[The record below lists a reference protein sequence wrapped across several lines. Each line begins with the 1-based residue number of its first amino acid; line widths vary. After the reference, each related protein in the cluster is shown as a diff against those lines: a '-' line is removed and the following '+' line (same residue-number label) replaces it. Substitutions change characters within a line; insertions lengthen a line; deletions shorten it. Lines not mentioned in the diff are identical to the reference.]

1 MGKIKVSIVGA
12 TGYSGKELTRLLLRH
27 PQVELVHLVSA
38 SYVGQNINEVYPE
51 FVNRLDKK
59 LIELD
64 KKQIVNDSEIV
75 FTALPH
81 NISLDIVPELLNT
94 KKIKVIDLSADFRL
108 REAANYHKWYQKEHN
123 EKSSI
128 LLKEAVYGLPE
139 LYKEEIKRASLVA
152 NPGCY
157 PTGAILGIAPL
168 LTHRMVEPAG
178 LIIDAKSGTTGAGRK
193 LSLGLHF
200 AECNES
206 FKAYSITMHKHIPE
220 IEQELTKIYHAF
232 PDGGKDYKEKDIIV
246 SFTPHLLPVN
256 RGILATCYLTLNGN
270 YKSTE
275 IIDCYQNFYQ
285 NAPFVRIFI
294 PPALPELRF
303 VQLTNYCD
311 IGIGVEERTGK
322 IKVITAI
329 DNLIKGASGQAI
341 QNMNIMFGL
350 PEETGLIS

>member
-12 TGYSGKELTRLLLRH
+12 TGYSGKELIRLLLRH

-51 FVNRLDKK
+51 FMNRLDKK
-59 LIELD
+59 LVGLD
-64 KKQIVNDSEIV
+64 KEQIITDSEIV

-81 NISLDIVPELLNT
+81 NISLDIVPELLNS
-94 KKIKVIDLSADFRL
+94 KKIRVIDLSADFRL
-108 REAANYHKWYQKEHN
+108 REAENYHKWYQKEHTK
-123 EKSSI
+123 ESKEI
-128 LLKEAVYGLPE
+128 LSQAVYGLPE
-139 LYKEEIKRASLVA
+139 LYKEEIRGAVLVA

-168 LTHRMVEPAG
+168 LAHQLTKPTDI
-178 LIIDAKSGTTGAGRK
+178 IIDAKSGTTGAGRK

-232 PDGGKDYKEKDIIV
+232 SDGGKDSKEEEIIV

-256 RGILATCYLTLNGN
+256 RGILSTCYLTLNGS

-275 IIDCYQNFYQ
+275 IIDCYKNFYQ
-285 NAPFVRIFI
+285 DAPFVRIFI

-303 VQLTNYCD
+303 VQMTNYCD
-311 IGIGVEERTGK
+311 IGIALDERTGK
-322 IKVITAI
+322 VKVVSVI
-329 DNLIKGASGQAI
+329 DNLTKGASGQAM
-341 QNMNIMFGL
+341 QNMNIMFNL
-350 PEETGLIS
+350 PEETGLIN